1 MNTNTVTIS
10 LKKYHQLLDYERFT
24 KEQDVVLIRDL
35 SETEAILISKDDTFK
50 VLEDT
55 NNELCEEIDNLQ
67 GQVEKLQSQV
77 DDNTLRKQLES
88 RDKVDAQLAADLA
101 YHSNQSYH
109 LQLELNKLNNL
120 SFWQKVKKL
129 FK

>member
-1 MNTNTVTIS
+1 MNTDTVTIS
-10 LKKYHQLLDYERFT
+10 LKKYHQLLDYERFAR
-24 KEQDVVLIRDL
+24 EQDVVLIRDL
-35 SETEAILISKDDTFK
+35 SETEAVLFSKDDAFK

-88 RDKVDAQLAADLA
+88 RDKADAQLAIDLA
-101 YHSNQSYH
+101 YHRNQSYH

-120 SFWQKVKKL
+120 SFWQKVKRL